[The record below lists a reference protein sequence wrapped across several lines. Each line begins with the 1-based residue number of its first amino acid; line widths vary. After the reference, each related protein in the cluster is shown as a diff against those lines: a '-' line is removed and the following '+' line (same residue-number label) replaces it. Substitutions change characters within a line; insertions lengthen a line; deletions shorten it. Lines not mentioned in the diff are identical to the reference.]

1 MQNDHLPFENAIFA
15 KGNLAVFHADSGL
28 QCNLEVRSI
37 LFPPGGSLMYR
48 PPSSSASGSNP
59 LLDVES
65 TIRGLTQDFCMAFNT
80 GNYDQAGAL
89 FASDGVLMLSH
100 RESAQGPNG
109 IERLLR
115 LCGDAGY
122 QNLRFETTRVDYSGD
137 MAIEM
142 GRYTVSIELG
152 NTMVADAGKFLRAW
166 HRLGAWRIVGD
177 SWNSS
182 LPAAHREIKDR
193 EIKLGE
199 DAKVA

>member
-1 MQNDHLPFENAIFA
+1 
-15 KGNLAVFHADSGL
+15 
-28 QCNLEVRSI
+28 
-37 LFPPGGSLMYR
+37 MYR
-48 PPSSSASGSNP
+48 PPNGGVSGSSP

-65 TIRGLTQDFCMAFNT
+65 TIRGLTQDFRMAFNT

-100 RESAQGPNG
+100 RESAQGPKG

-115 LCGDAGY
+115 QCGDAGY

-142 GRYTVSIELG
+142 GRYTVSIELA
-152 NTMVADAGKFLRAW
+152 NTIVADAGKFLRAW
-166 HRLGAWRIVGD
+166 RRLGAWRIVGD
-177 SWNSS
+177 SWSSS
-182 LPAAHREIKDR
+182 LPAAHREIRDR

>member
-1 MQNDHLPFENAIFA
+1 MQFSTRRFW
-15 KGNLAVFHADSGL
+15 VTMQF
-28 QCNLEVRSI
+28 EVRGI
-37 LFPPGGSLMYR
+37 LSPPGGSSMYR
-48 PPSSSASGSNP
+48 PPSSGVSGSSP

-100 RESAQGPNG
+100 RESSQGPKG

-115 LCGDAGY
+115 QYGDAGY

-152 NTMVADAGKFLRAW
+152 NTIVADAGKFLRAW

-177 SWNSS
+177 SWSS
-182 LPAAHREIKDR
+182 NLPAAHHEIKDQA
-193 EIKLGE
+193 IKLGE